1 MKRPMR
7 ARRNNREKG
16 NVDTNSWMTTYSDL
30 VTLLLCFFVLLF
42 SFSVIDAKK
51 FEAII
56 KSFKGS
62 LGVLDSGRTIDDD
75 QYISQALQSDRLLRE
90 QQEAESMEW
99 LYQQLDEYIKENGL
113 EATVVLGIEERGL
126 LIRFKDQ
133 VLFDS
138 GKAFIRKDAEE
149 IVQRIGEI
157 LKTNERS
164 IRVEGHTDNVPINL
178 PMYPSNWELST
189 ARAVNV
195 VKFFIENVGI
205 LPLRLSAAGYGEYHP
220 IALNDNVENRQK
232 NRRVDVVI
240 LRNIFEINEPDYN
253 EVAL

>member
-1 MKRPMR
+1 MR
-7 ARRNNREKG
+7 ARRSRGGAEGSGG
-16 NVDTNSWMTTYSDL
+16 NEWMTTYSDL

-56 KSFKGS
+56 RSFQGS
-62 LGVLDSGRTIDDD
+62 LGILDSGKTIDED
-75 QYISQALQSDRLLRE
+75 QYISQALQSNRLLRE

-99 LYQQLDEYIKENGL
+99 LYRQLDEYIQQNNL
-113 EATVVLGIEERGL
+113 EGTVVLGVEERGL

-138 GKAFIRKDAEE
+138 GKAIIRKDGEP
-149 IVQRIGEI
+149 IVQSIGEI
-157 LKTNERS
+157 LKQNDRA
-164 IRVEGHTDNVPINL
+164 IRVEGHTDNVPMHSL
-178 PMYPSNWELST
+178 LYPSNWELST

-195 VKFFIENVGI
+195 VKFFIEKVGI
-205 LPLRLSAAGYGEYHP
+205 DPTRLSAAGYSEYHP
-220 IALNDNVENRQK
+220 IADNDTAENRQK

-240 LRNIFEINEPDYN
+240 LRKSFELNEP
-253 EVAL
+253 L

>member
-1 MKRPMR
+1 MR
-7 ARRNNREKG
+7 ARRNRGGAGGSSVSE
-16 NVDTNSWMTTYSDL
+16 WMTTYSDL

-56 KSFKGS
+56 RSFQGS
-62 LGVLDSGRTIDDD
+62 LSVLDSGKTIDED
-75 QYISQALQSDRLLRE
+75 QYISQALESSRLLRE

-99 LYQQLDEYIKENGL
+99 LYRQLDEYIQQNNL
-113 EATVVLGIEERGL
+113 EGTVVLGVEERGL

-138 GKAFIRKDAEE
+138 GKAVIRKDGEP
-149 IVQRIGEI
+149 IVQSIGEI
-157 LKTNERS
+157 LKQNDRA
-164 IRVEGHTDNVPINL
+164 IRVEGHTDNVPMHSL
-178 PMYPSNWELST
+178 LYPSNWELST

-195 VKFFIENVGI
+195 VKFFIEKVGI
-205 LPLRLSAAGYGEYHP
+205 APTRLSAAGYSEYHP
-220 IALNDNVENRQK
+220 IADNDTAENRQK

-240 LRNIFEINEPDYN
+240 LRKSFEFNEP
-253 EVAL
+253 L

>member
-1 MKRPMR
+1 MR
-7 ARRNNREKG
+7 ARRNRGGAGGSSVSE
-16 NVDTNSWMTTYSDL
+16 WMTTYSDL

-56 KSFKGS
+56 RSFQGS
-62 LGVLDSGRTIDDD
+62 LGILDGGKTIDEDK
-75 QYISQALQSDRLLRE
+75 YISQALQSNRLLRE

-99 LYQQLDEYIKENGL
+99 LYRQLDEYIQQNNL
-113 EATVVLGIEERGL
+113 EGTVVLGVEERGL

-138 GKAFIRKDAEE
+138 GKAVIRKDGEP
-149 IVQRIGEI
+149 IVQSIGEI
-157 LKTNERS
+157 LKQNDRA
-164 IRVEGHTDNVPINL
+164 IRVEGHTDNVPMHSL
-178 PMYPSNWELST
+178 LYPSNWELST

-195 VKFFIENVGI
+195 VKYFIEKVGI
-205 LPLRLSAAGYGEYHP
+205 APKRLSAAGYSEYHP
-220 IALNDNVENRQK
+220 IADNDTAENRQK

-240 LRNIFEINEPDYN
+240 LRKSFELNEP
-253 EVAL
+253 L

>member
-1 MKRPMR
+1 MR
-7 ARRNNREKG
+7 ARRNRGGDGRSSVSE
-16 NVDTNSWMTTYSDL
+16 WMTTYSEL

-56 KSFKGS
+56 RSFQGS
-62 LGVLDSGRTIDDD
+62 LSVLDSGKTIDED
-75 QYISQALQSDRLLRE
+75 QYISQALQSNRLLRE

-99 LYQQLDEYIKENGL
+99 LYRQLDEYIQQNNL
-113 EATVVLGIEERGL
+113 EGTVVLGVEERGL

-138 GKAFIRKDAEE
+138 GKAIIRKDGEP
-149 IVQRIGEI
+149 IVQSIGEI
-157 LKTNERS
+157 LKQNDRA
-164 IRVEGHTDNVPINL
+164 IRGEGHTDNVPMHSL
-178 PMYPSNWELST
+178 LYPSNWELST

-195 VKFFIENVGI
+195 VKFFIEKVGI
-205 LPLRLSAAGYGEYHP
+205 APTRLSAAGYSEYHP
-220 IALNDNVENRQK
+220 IADNDTAENRQK

-240 LRNIFEINEPDYN
+240 LRKSFELNEP
-253 EVAL
+253 L

>member
-1 MKRPMR
+1 
-7 ARRNNREKG
+7 
-16 NVDTNSWMTTYSDL
+16 MTTYSDL

-56 KSFKGS
+56 RSFQGS
-62 LGVLDSGRTIDDD
+62 LSVLDSGKTIDED
-75 QYISQALQSDRLLRE
+75 QYISQALQSNRLLRE

-99 LYQQLDEYIKENGL
+99 LYRQLDEYIQQNNL
-113 EATVVLGIEERGL
+113 EGTVVLGVEERGL

-138 GKAFIRKDAEE
+138 GKAVIRKDGEP
-149 IVQRIGEI
+149 IVQSIGEI
-157 LKTNERS
+157 LKQNDRA
-164 IRVEGHTDNVPINL
+164 IRVEGHTDNVPMHSL
-178 PMYPSNWELST
+178 LYPSNWELST

-195 VKFFIENVGI
+195 VKFFIEKVGI
-205 LPLRLSAAGYGEYHP
+205 APTRLSAAGYSEYHP
-220 IALNDNVENRQK
+220 IADNDTAENRQK

-240 LRNIFEINEPDYN
+240 LRKSFEFNEP
-253 EVAL
+253 L